1 MPWTIQ
7 FLSNFFI
14 DYIYKDSACLQA
26 YAMAASRSVEQ
37 SFEFVAYEKMGLCT
51 NKWDSRK
58 VDSIKKWV
66 AMEKIHGANFSFT
79 VPCRGLEPTEAT
91 KSGRGDRKTK
101 AAPMTVMVARRGGY
115 LREGE
120 VFFGVEKQRDFLEGE
135 KEKARRVCEAVRERM
150 DTDSDK
156 IEGVT
161 IFGELFGGWCF
172 VMIIVYFHFSY

>member
-1 MPWTIQ
+1 MHALDHSVSVK
-7 FLSNFFI
+7 F
-14 DYIYKDSACLQA
+14 YKDSACLQA

-58 VDSIKKWV
+58 LDSIKKWV

-91 KSGRGDRKTK
+91 KSEICGGRKTE
-101 AAPMTVMVARRGGY
+101 ASMTVMVARRGGY

-120 VFFGVEKQRDFLEGE
+120 VFFGVEKQREFLEGE
-135 KEKARRVCEAVRERM
+135 KKKARHVCEAVRERM
-150 DTDSDK
+150 DTDSEK
-156 IEGVT
+156 IESVT

-172 VMIIVYFHFSY
+172 VMVILLPL